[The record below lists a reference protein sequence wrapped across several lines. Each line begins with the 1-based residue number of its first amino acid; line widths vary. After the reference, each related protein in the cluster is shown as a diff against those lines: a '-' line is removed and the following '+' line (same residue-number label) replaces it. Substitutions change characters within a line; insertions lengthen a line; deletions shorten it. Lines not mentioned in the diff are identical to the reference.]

1 MKTPEN
7 PKDIALICNM
17 CITVVFILILL
28 ITLLTIPKRQCPQAK
43 VVEPTKPKTQTVPV
57 EKLLNNLEKQE
68 NFTLPEKLQL
78 EIRKK
83 PSEADIEK
91 DRQLLIFLLQ
101 EHLQKQK
108 AEGNKNPYIS
118 INDLK
123 IEIKHSLKNSAEIL
137 KLLDE
142 SINNIEGTTE
152 PPLNTTTQPPSL
164 TTTSPPVLN

>member
-7 PKDIALICNM
+7 PKDIALICNI
-17 CITVVFILILL
+17 CITVLFIILL
-28 ITLLTIPKRQCPQAK
+28 LVALLIPNRQCPQAK

-57 EKLLNNLEKQE
+57 EKLLNNLEKKE
-68 NFTLPEKLQL
+68 NFTLPEKLQ
-78 EIRKK
+78 IQKK

-137 KLLDE
+137 KILDE
-142 SINNIEGTTE
+142 SINNIQGTTE

-164 TTTSPPVLN
+164 TTTSPPILN